1 MDGLKIQTGTN
12 KSYYIKYRTHNAGQ
26 SNFYPEV
33 TSIENDY
40 AGSAGKPIQKL
51 GIRVYS
57 NAGVKLTAGV
67 VVMYRAYVNGV
78 WMPWVSNADPE
89 WMQLVQ
95 VKYNLGGTLNTSGYY
110 TGVEGQNISGIEIRV
125 FEETSLDYNQTPTGD
140 YKIIQAPFIYQM
152 DKYPTGCE
160 SVAAVMALQYAGIN
174 ISVDTF
180 IDKYLDRSSGIPF
193 DPNST
198 FGGNPRS
205 TSGFGCYAP
214 VIKKALDKVLASTK
228 YKATQLSNANEYEL
242 GAEKTFSFQAVL
254 PKADLQ
260 QYVLKIGGENGLLY
274 QRVLDGS
281 EIPDT
286 PDTTTSASSTVPT
299 TGSDAQ
305 ETSGSSVTSGTS
317 AGTQPS
323 GTDPDTGV
331 PSSPSAPDGSGDSA
345 QTGDTY
351 PIVWGVAA
359 VAALLVLG
367 TVVILKKK
375 EENRHA

>member
-1 MDGLKIQTGTN
+1 MRSRREWIRKALLTVMAALCCAWGASALA
-12 KSYYIKYRTHNAGQ
+12 AGNPVQ
-26 SNFYPEV
+26 V
-33 TSIENDY
+33 
-40 AGSAGKPIQKL
+40 
-51 GIRVYS
+51 
-57 NAGVKLTAGV
+57 TAGLSGNTV
-67 VVMYRAYVNGV
+67 SVTGSVQEGNTARIGVLLLEKRANLDE
-78 WMPWVSNADPE
+78 PSPADI
-89 WMQLVQ
+89 V
-95 VKYNLGGTLNTSGYY
+95 Y
-110 TGVEGQNISGIEIRV
+110 
-125 FEETSLDYNQTPTGD
+125 
-140 YKIIQAPFIYQM
+140 
-152 DKYPTGCE
+152 
-160 SVAAVMALQYAGIN
+160 
-174 ISVDTF
+174 
-180 IDKYLDRSSGIPF
+180 
-193 DPNST
+193 
-198 FGGNPRS
+198 
-205 TSGFGCYAP
+205 
-214 VIKKALDKVLASTK
+214 
-228 YKATQLSNANEYEL
+228 ANEYEL
-242 GAEKTFSFQAVL
+242 GAEKTCSFQAVL

>member
-1 MDGLKIQTGTN
+1 MVWFKIIGQQEIERIDGMR
-12 KSYYIKYRTHNAGQ
+12 SRR
-26 SNFYPEV
+26 EW
-33 TSIENDY
+33 
-40 AGSAGKPIQKL
+40 IQKRCL
-51 GIRVYS
+51 RLWRRCAAPGGLPLCGRQP
-57 NAGVKLTAGV
+57 GTG
-67 VVMYRAYVNGV
+67 NGGAF
-78 WMPWVSNADPE
+78 S
-89 WMQLVQ
+89 
-95 VKYNLGGTLNTSGYY
+95 GTPCLSQALYKK
-110 TGVEGQNISGIEIRV
+110 EIRQELAV
-125 FEETSLDYNQTPTGD
+125 LLLEKRANLDEPSPADIVY
-140 YKIIQAPFIYQM
+140 
-152 DKYPTGCE
+152 
-160 SVAAVMALQYAGIN
+160 
-174 ISVDTF
+174 
-180 IDKYLDRSSGIPF
+180 
-193 DPNST
+193 
-198 FGGNPRS
+198 
-205 TSGFGCYAP
+205 
-214 VIKKALDKVLASTK
+214 
-228 YKATQLSNANEYEL
+228 ANEYEL